1 MRRDEKAIGSLL
13 ALLYIASSTGC
24 EERTEQREA
33 RQSIVVEEK
42 SEAPQTSWIR
52 RNDDIDPAVWLA
64 SKEAGRQL
72 GTKDPAVLRL
82 RKAFEGAEA
91 KYLESDRM
99 IANRT
104 AQLEDMLAKDGKPE
118 AAADIV
124 EGLSTVIGVGRG
136 KETYGE
142 LCQFYFTLRHNGADR
157 EAALAELQ
165 TRYGAYP
172 R

>member
-1 MRRDEKAIGSLL
+1 MQANKKAL
-13 ALLYIASSTGC
+13 AALFALICALASTGC
-24 EERTEQREA
+24 GERKEA
-33 RQSIVVEEK
+33 RRPVQDVVVEEK

-52 RNDDIDPAVWLA
+52 RNDDVDPAVWLA
-64 SKEAGRQL
+64 SKEARRL
-72 GTKDPAVLRL
+72 LAPDDVEVMRL
-82 RKAFEGAEA
+82 RKAFEGAEE
-91 KYLESDRM
+91 KYLDSMRM

-104 AQLEDMLAKDGKPE
+104 AQLADMLAKDGKPE

-157 EAALAELQ
+157 QSALADLQ
-165 TRYGAYP
+165 LRYGAYP